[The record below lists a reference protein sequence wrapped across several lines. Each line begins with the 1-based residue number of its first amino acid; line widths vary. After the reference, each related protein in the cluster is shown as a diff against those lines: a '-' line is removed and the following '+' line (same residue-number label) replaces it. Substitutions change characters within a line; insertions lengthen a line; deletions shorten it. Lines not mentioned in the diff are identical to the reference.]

1 MSFSNLGKPK
11 TIDELKDYYQKSG
24 YANKTRFFVGCNFER
39 AKAFGIYL
47 DESTGEYVVYKNKDD
62 GSRKVR
68 YRGKDEEFAVSELY
82 ERLQLEIDNQRLKY
96 AADMAEKERSK
107 RRKEDDG
114 LSTVRSFD
122 IEKYP
127 ARGSLSDCYESDC
140 DRYSRRDDSSKQ
152 SSPVSLVISLFMIL
166 FGVFALI
173 GLESRFFGIVSS
185 VFILVC
191 EIGKALDEKNRSSN
205 RYESYDT
212 DDYDYSSGRM
222 NYNNNNSGWSS
233 DW

>member
-1 MSFSNLGKPK
+1 MSFSYLGKPK

-24 YANKTRFFVGCNFER
+24 YANKTRFFVGYNFER

-127 ARGSLSDCYESDC
+127 ARGYLSDCYERDC
-140 DRYSRRDDSSKQ
+140 DRYSSRNDSSKQ
-152 SSPVSLVISLFMIL
+152 SSPVFHVINLFMIVFGL
-166 FGVFALI
+166 FAFI
-173 GLESRFFGIVSS
+173 GWKSGGYVIVSG

-191 EIGKALDEKNRSSN
+191 EIGKVLEEKDRSSN
-205 RYESYDT
+205 RYEGYDT